1 VGLILGPT
9 NNFVHSLRTGEWER
23 EDESVVLRERERER
37 EREKN
42 VRNCVIREGLTEC

>member
-1 VGLILGPT
+1 MGLILGPT

-37 EREKN
+37 EKN
-42 VRNCVIREGLTEC
+42 VRKCVIREGLTEC